1 MGVLQRF
8 ERRLE
13 GLVGTTFAR
22 IFKGQVEPVE
32 VAKALQREAEERR
45 AILGAGRV
53 LVPNRYVVELG
64 HSDYEHLAPWEAQL
78 TNSFAEM
85 VQEYLDDEGW
95 GAYGDIEV
103 RLTRADDL
111 VTGVFRVASTVDP
124 EVPPRRRPPNS
135 LSSPPAGP
143 LGGPPVPPG
152 PPGPPGY
159 GQPEYGPPGYG
170 PPGYGPPDY
179 PPPDRGEYGPP
190 QGGYPPPYGGPPQ
203 GVRHCLAVDGSDRA
217 YDLRI
222 GSNVIGRG
230 QDADLRLPDTGVS
243 RRHADVRFDGQ
254 AALLHDLGSTNGTTV
269 NGQQV
274 QSWQLQHG
282 DVIRLGH
289 STLVYRQDYP

>member
-13 GLVGTTFAR
+13 GLVGTAFAR

-45 AILGAGRV
+45 AIMGGGRI

-64 HSDYEHLAPWEAQL
+64 HSDYERLAPWDAQL
-78 TNSFAEM
+78 TNTFAEM

-103 RLTRADDL
+103 HLTRADDL

-135 LSSPPAGP
+135 LSLPGGPAGP
-143 LGGPPVPPG
+143 GP
-152 PPGPPGY
+152 
-159 GQPEYGPPGYG
+159 QEYGPPGYG

-179 PPPDRGEYGPP
+179 PPEYPPDQPRGDYGPP
-190 QGGYPPPYGGPPQ
+190 RGGYPPSPQYGGPPQ
-203 GVRHCLAVDGSDRA
+203 GVRHTITVDGADRA
-217 YDLRI
+217 YELRV
-222 GSNVIGRG
+222 GSNVVGRG
-230 QDADLRLPDTGVS
+230 GDVDLRLSDTGVS
-243 RRHADVRFDGQ
+243 RRHVDVRFDGQ

-274 QSWQLQHG
+274 QGWQLQHG

-289 STLVYRQDYP
+289 STLVYRQDYL